1 MGTLRRYKKPENLK
15 KVDSFVDKKGLNEF
29 INNERDINSSTR
41 RTGDDLVGDAE

>member
-29 INNERDINSSTR
+29 INNERDLDRTTG
-41 RTGDDLVGDAE
+41 RTGDDLVGDTE